1 MTTAHRLILT
11 AVANTLIAAGVAEGR
26 VYTSRVRAIN
36 AETPHAVVVRLG
48 RSMSALSSVM
58 GGPTN
63 WMTLVQIESYGRMTN
78 GEPDEASDSI
88 VEHVFAALA
97 AAPTLNDMASAV
109 EPYPD
114 DTLSWDLDELDQ
126 ALGCI
131 TAKFIVSHTTKGRTL
146 TQ

>member
-1 MTTAHRLILT
+1 MTTAHRQMLK
-11 AVANTLIAAGVAEGR
+11 AVAATLIAAGVAAGR
-26 VYTSRVRAIN
+26 VYTSRVRSIG

-48 RSMSALSSVM
+48 RSMSTLSSVM

-78 GEPDEASDSI
+78 GEPDEASDAI
-88 VEHVFAALA
+88 VEAVFAALDT
-97 AAPTLNDMASAV
+97 APTLAGLAAGV

-114 DTLSWDLDELDQ
+114 DTLSWDLDELDTQ
-126 ALGCI
+126 LACI

-146 TQ
+146 SL